1 MYSTALLREPVPY
14 LSTAANSALWIIEEC
29 MFMDLLTVT
38 TVTDLATELFPHEHI
53 ALFLSAVHWP
63 YFAGLFW
70 PGLIHTTIPAAFLC
84 SLNEHSPHALFG
96 EKIKRPLNLIG
107 KSYWVHKEIFL
118 QLISLSLPAAGQL
131 LLILVI
137 VSPPDF

>member
-1 MYSTALLREPVPY
+1 MAAMYSTALLREPVPY

-70 PGLIHTTIPAAFLC
+70 PGLIHTTIPAAFPC

-96 EKIKRPLNLIG
+96 EKIKRPF
-107 KSYWVHKEIFL
+107 KFDRQK
-118 QLISLSLPAAGQL
+118 L
-131 LLILVI
+131 LG
-137 VSPPDF
+137 S

>member
-1 MYSTALLREPVPY
+1 M
-14 LSTAANSALWIIEEC
+14 
-29 MFMDLLTVT
+29 
-38 TVTDLATELFPHEHI
+38 H
-53 ALFLSAVHWP
+53 
-63 YFAGLFW
+63 
-70 PGLIHTTIPAAFLC
+70 
-84 SLNEHSPHALFG
+84 SLGRKS
-96 EKIKRPLNLIG
+96 KDPLNLIG